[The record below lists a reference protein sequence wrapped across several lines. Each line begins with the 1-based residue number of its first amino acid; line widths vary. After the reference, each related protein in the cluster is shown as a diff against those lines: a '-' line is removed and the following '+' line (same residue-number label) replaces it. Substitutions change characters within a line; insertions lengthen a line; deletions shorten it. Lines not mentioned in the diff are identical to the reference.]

1 MWHMKSTDLL
11 ALQHSW
17 PLFEARERLRR
28 VALMSGPK
36 ADPVTNTA
44 FAFARARPPGLPAPG
59 DWSCDLADESLHW
72 SPAVYALF
80 GLPIDSPL
88 QRRRVVT
95 LYVPQFRQTME
106 HLRDYVIRHRRGFT
120 MDAQIRR
127 PDGEHR
133 WMRLCAMPVLSAGKV
148 THLFGVK
155 QDVTHEYDGPA
166 Q

>member
-1 MWHMKSTDLL
+1 MTSTDLL
-11 ALQHSW
+11 ALRHSW

-28 VALMSGPK
+28 VALTARRNIDSAADAAYAGAGPL
-36 ADPVTNTA
+36 DV
-44 FAFARARPPGLPAPG
+44 PAPG

-80 GLPIDSPL
+80 GLPMDQPL
-88 QRRRVVT
+88 ERRRIVT
-95 LYVPQFRQTME
+95 LYVPQFRSTME
-106 HLRDYVIRHRRGFT
+106 QLRDYAIRHRRGFT

-155 QDVTHEYDGPA
+155 QDVTYEYDGPA
-166 Q
+166 